1 MKCKNCRFHYYF
13 RNKSW
18 CDYHEDYVIED
29 AGCAFGE
36 FPEDYED
43 PVDPMRTAIDAVVG
57 ERCRQ
62 IEIWGSQNDA
72 SLFEF
77 MSILGEEYGELCEAV
92 NETCFKKPKHP
103 ERGGL
108 DNCYKEAC
116 HVAAVAVKLME
127 RIEMMRE
134 VEHD

>member
-1 MKCKNCRFHYYF
+1 MKCEKCRFHYYF
-13 RNKSW
+13 RNESW
-18 CDYHEDYVIED
+18 CDYHEDYVMED
-29 AGCAFGE
+29 AGCEFGE
-36 FPEDYED
+36 LPEDYEE
-43 PVDPMRTAIDAVVG
+43 PVDPMRMAIEAVIG
-57 ERCRQ
+57 ERRRQ
-62 IEIWGSQNDA
+62 IEIWGSKNDA

-92 NETCFKKPKHP
+92 NETCFKNPKHL

-116 HVAAVAVKLME
+116 HVAAVAVEIME